1 MACQSKS
8 YDPSGVFCVEKH
20 FKPKIGVSSNP
31 KRVLSR
37 GPQSS
42 KVENWNFW
50 GKNSIIHY

>member
-8 YDPSGVFCVEKH
+8 YDPSGVFCAEKH
-20 FKPKIGVSSNP
+20 FKPKIGVSTNS

-42 KVENWNFW
+42 KVEIWNF
-50 GKNSIIHY
+50 